1 MDSIF
6 GLSMTTIMLVVV
18 AIMALCLV
26 TTVVIALRNPVIF
39 RMAVRNIPRR
49 KAQTI
54 LIMVGLMLAT
64 LIIAA
69 SLTTGDSI
77 DHSITSSTYK
87 GLGEVDVTVAYVG
100 NTGGEGTIAINNQP
114 IDASV
119 ADELQT
125 ALADNP
131 DVSAVM
137 PVLTDTVPILNVN
150 KRLSEP
156 AVVMTGLEPDKV
168 ESFGGMATTS
178 GKAIDFAAV
187 TTGSEPLPAEYVAL
201 LEQFADQ
208 IPGGLTVD
216 PATLQVYPVVLSDD
230 LAREIDASDG
240 DLLVFFYNNQPQP
253 VRVAAVA
260 RGSIMTGFAGGGQ
273 QTADIYG
280 FAMPLAEVQRI
291 TGLEGKARYIAI
303 SNRGGVEDGAD
314 LTDAVVPAVEQ
325 ALAGIDGGNQLGVN
339 PIKQDAIKGAE
350 TFGNI
355 FMTLFIV
362 LGLFSVA
369 AGVLLIFLIFMM
381 LAAERR
387 SEMGMARAVGM
398 KRRHLIQGFIA
409 EGTAYDL
416 GAALI
421 GAAAGVGVAFAI
433 AGVMGALLG
442 DFITI
447 QPFATW
453 RSLVV
458 AYSLGVS
465 VTFLTIIFASVRS
478 SRLNIVAA
486 IRDLPEEAHFSRG
499 KRPAWRWWSKLPRFG
514 PSVGISLSSLLWFP
528 LELIWNVALAPVKL
542 VTWLLRLL
550 AHYVGWGPFLT
561 IVGVLMMLGGV
572 SAKSIFQFSTGLTLV
587 ALGLSLFLS
596 RYLPKRPVYTFFAAV
611 MLAFWLLPY
620 DWSDKILPNLG
631 TGGMEMFFVSGLS
644 MVTFATLIIMWNAE
658 IAVGVISGLGRA
670 FSRWLPAVKTAV
682 AYPLASKGRTGL
694 TIAMFSMV
702 IFSLVTMTTINAN
715 FVELFSTDKADAGW
729 DISVTTNPANP
740 ITDLKGQLAGSPV
753 NPNDIKAVGRL
764 DSIAYENTE
773 IRNPG
778 ADEWKHTSI
787 SGMDEAYMAAADIP
801 LEGRA
806 AGYATDADVWAAIRA
821 GEKVAIID
829 ANALAADE
837 FGNDPDA
844 YAAPK
849 DVEVVKGSFP
859 AFDVEVESP
868 QTGKSETWTV
878 IGVIDAKVSM
888 LFGVYTSEQVFS
900 DLYGGSDLST
910 LFVQLTPAA
919 QPNAD
924 EIAKQ
929 IEAALLTSGV
939 QADSIQK
946 LLESFVSVQNG
957 IFKLLQ
963 GFMGLGLFVGI
974 AALGV
979 ISFRSVV
986 ERRQQIGMLRA
997 IGYQRNMVA
1006 TSFLLESVVIA
1017 ALGVI
1022 SGTVL
1027 ALVLAYNLI
1036 NSPDFSEG
1044 QDFSGFVIP
1053 WGTVTFFVVASLV
1066 AASIMTWIP
1075 ARKASSVPIAEA
1087 LRYE

>member
-1 MDSIF
+1 
-6 GLSMTTIMLVVV
+6 MTTIMLVVL
-18 AIMALCLV
+18 AIMAICLL
-26 TTVVIALRNPVIF
+26 TTAVIALRNPVIF
-39 RMAVRNIPRR
+39 RMAIRNIPRR

-54 LIMVGLMLAT
+54 LIMIGLMLAT

-77 DHSITSSTYK
+77 DHSITSATYK
-87 GLGEVDVTVAYVG
+87 GLGQVDETVAYVG
-100 NTGGEGTIAINNQP
+100 GTGGEGTIAVSNLP
-114 IDASV
+114 IDAAI
-119 ADELQT
+119 ADQLQA

-137 PVLTDTVPILNVN
+137 PFLTDTVPIINVDE
-150 KRLSEP
+150 RLSEP
-156 AVVMTGLEPDKV
+156 AVVMTGIDPAKV
-168 ESFGGMATTS
+168 ADFGGMATTS

-187 TTGSEPLPAEYVAL
+187 TSGSEPLAAEYVAL
-201 LEQFADQ
+201 LEQYADQ
-208 IPGGLTVD
+208 IPGGLTFD
-216 PATLQVYPVVLSDD
+216 PAALQVYPVVLSDD
-230 LAREIDASDG
+230 LAREIEASEG

-260 RGSIMTGFAGGGQ
+260 RGSIMTGFATGGQ
-273 QTADIYG
+273 ESADIYG

-291 TGLEGKARYIAI
+291 TGLEGKARYIGI

-314 LTDAVVPAVEQ
+314 LTDAVMPAIEA
-325 ALAGIDGGNQLGVN
+325 ALAGIDGGDQLGVN

-355 FMTLFIV
+355 FMSLFIV

-409 EGTAYDL
+409 EGTGYDL

-433 AGVMGALLG
+433 AGIMGRLLG
-442 DFITI
+442 DFISIT
-447 QPFATW
+447 PFATW

-458 AYSLGVS
+458 AYALGVS

-486 IRDLPEEAHFSRG
+486 IRDLPEEAHASRG
-499 KRPAWRWWSKLPRFG
+499 KRPVWRWWSKLPRFG
-514 PSVGISLSSLLWFP
+514 PSLGISLSSILWFP
-528 LELIWNVALAPVKL
+528 LEVIWNVLLLPLKL
-542 VTWLLRLL
+542 VVWLLRLL

-561 IVGVLMMLGGV
+561 LVGVLLMLGGV
-572 SAKSIFQFSTGLTLV
+572 SAKSIFQFSTGLTFV
-587 ALGLSLFLS
+587 ALGLSLLLS

-611 MLAFWLLPY
+611 MLVFWLLPQ
-620 DWSDKILPNLG
+620 DWANKILPDLG
-631 TGGMEMFFVSGLS
+631 TGGFEMFFVSGLS

-658 IAVGVISGLGRA
+658 IAVGLISTLGRT

-702 IFSLVTMTTINAN
+702 IFSLVTLTTINAN

-740 ITDLKGQLAGSPV
+740 ITDLKGQLAGSEV
-753 NPNDIKAVGRL
+753 DVDDIQAVGRI

-773 IRNPG
+773 VRNPG
-778 ADEWKHTSI
+778 EEDWQHTPI
-787 SGMDEAYMAAADIP
+787 SGMDDAYVAAADIP
-801 LEGRA
+801 LEARA
-806 AGYATDADVWAAIRA
+806 PGYASDADVWAAIRA

-829 ANALAADE
+829 ANAFAADE

-844 YAAPK
+844 YAVPK
-849 DVEVVKGSFP
+849 DIEIVDGSFP
-859 AFDVEVESP
+859 AFQIELESGR
-868 QTGKSETWTV
+868 TGKTDTWTV
-878 IGVIDAKVSM
+878 VGVIDAKVSM
-888 LFGVYTSEQVFS
+888 LFGVYTSEQVFT
-900 DLYGGSDLST
+900 DLYDQADASA
-910 LFVQLTPAA
+910 LFVQLTPEA
-919 QPNAD
+919 QPRAD
-924 EIAKQ
+924 AIAKQ
-929 IEAALLTSGV
+929 IESSLLTSGV
-939 QADSIQK
+939 QADSIQD
-946 LLESFVSVQNG
+946 LLESFVAVQNG

-1027 ALVLAYNLI
+1027 ALVLSYNLI
-1036 NSPDFSEG
+1036 NADDFTEG

-1053 WGTVTFFVVASLV
+1053 WGTVLFFV
-1066 AASIMTWIP
+1066 AASLIAAAIMTWIP
-1075 ARKASSVPIAEA
+1075 ASKASSVPIAEA